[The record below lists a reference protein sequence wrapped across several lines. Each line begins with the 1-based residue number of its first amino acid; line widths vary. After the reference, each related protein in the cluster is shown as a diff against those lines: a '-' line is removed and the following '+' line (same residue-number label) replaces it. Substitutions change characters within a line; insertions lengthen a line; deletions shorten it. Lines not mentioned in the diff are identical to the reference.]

1 MKIKK
6 IFSMAL
12 AVVILMLCSGC
23 SLNFFSVESLMSP
36 PSQSGKNGE
45 VEKNFKKLMS
55 DKTVQLRTPA
65 SGDYQTAY
73 ILYDING
80 DGSEEAFVFYTDSSV
95 DASVRMAFLECING
109 TWVISADV
117 KGGGSSVYD
126 VSFADLNNDGLS
138 EVFVSWSL
146 FESKTSRILS
156 IYKIRS
162 GSNGVFTLN
171 TLDTMGNEYFNAKA
185 VVDFNGDGKKDIVLI
200 NIDDSSDVQKSFFR
214 CFSLNDSDE
223 LVKFAETKIDSSIT
237 TVSNIQC
244 DTVKTD
250 KGETARVFID
260 CLKTDSAMFT
270 EMLYWNSSKLTAVRA
285 IKNPSVTTLRNSKVI
300 CRDIDGD
307 GVFEIPVNT
316 KLNGTDANLTAKVN
330 KVNYTFTMLK
340 WINSTGD
347 KSEGNIY
354 TLYNP
359 IDSYLY
365 RVTRFSDITVKYDA
379 LREAL
384 LICLWDDNKNV
395 IKEELLSVSYKE
407 KDDDTENLNELI
419 REDKGAFYYNITD
432 YGRNFG
438 ITDEGVKSSFIIIE

>member
-1 MKIKK
+1 
-6 IFSMAL
+6 
-12 AVVILMLCSGC
+12 
-23 SLNFFSVESLMSP
+23 
-36 PSQSGKNGE
+36 
-45 VEKNFKKLMS
+45 
-55 DKTVQLRTPA
+55 
-65 SGDYQTAY
+65 
-73 ILYDING
+73 
-80 DGSEEAFVFYTDSSV
+80 
-95 DASVRMAFLECING
+95 
-109 TWVISADV
+109 
-117 KGGGSSVYD
+117 
-126 VSFADLNNDGLS
+126 
-138 EVFVSWSL
+138 
-146 FESKTSRILS
+146 
-156 IYKIRS
+156 YKIRS

-185 VVDFNGDGKKDIVLI
+185 VVDFNGDGKKDIALI
-200 NIDDSSDVQKSFFR
+200 NLDDSSDVQKSFFR

-244 DTVKTD
+244 DTVETD
-250 KGETARVFID
+250 NGETARVFID

-285 IKNPSVTTLRNSKVI
+285 VKNPSVTTLRNSKVI

-307 GVFEIPVNT
+307 GVLEIPVNT
-316 KLNGTDANLTAKVN
+316 KLNGTDANLTAKVD

-384 LICLWDDNKNV
+384 LICLWDDNKKV

-407 KDDDTENLNELI
+407 KGDDTENLNELI
-419 REDKGAFYYNITD
+419 REEKGAFYYNITD
-432 YGRNFG
+432 YGKNFG